1 MSLRN
6 LLNKAPVVPVLVVE
20 NVAHARPL
28 AEALVAGGLPVLEVT
43 LRTPAALDVVAEM
56 AKVDGAIVGIGTA
69 RNPSDVQRAADV
81 GGQFAVSPGLTPA
94 LRDGDHQIPL
104 LPGVATASEAMTAAD
119 AGYDTL
125 KCFPASAVGG
135 MALLKALA
143 GPLPDLKFCPT
154 GGVREDALQGWLT
167 LPNVIC
173 VGGSWLVNAKQLADG
188 DWAAVTAAAQ
198 RACALAA
205 GEPPAAPVD
214 APGSAAGE
222 EDPGAALELMIK
234 EDKQ

>member
-1 MSLRN
+1 MSLRS
-6 LLNKAPVVPVLVVE
+6 LLQQAPVIPVLVVE
-20 NVAHARPL
+20 NVAHAKPL
-28 AEALVAGGLPVLEVT
+28 AKALVAGGLPVLEVT
-43 LRTPAALDVVAEM
+43 LRTPAALDVVADM
-56 AKVDGAIVGIGTA
+56 ATVDGAIVGIGTA
-69 RNPSDVQRAADV
+69 RNPADVRRASDVGA
-81 GGQFAVSPGLTPA
+81 QFAVSPGLTPA
-94 LRDGDHQIPL
+94 LRDADHAIPL

-143 GPLPDLKFCPT
+143 SPLPDLQFCPT
-154 GGVREDALQGWLT
+154 GGVREDTLQGWLQ

-173 VGGSWLVNAKQLADG
+173 VGGSWLVTGKQLADG
-188 DWAAVTAAAQ
+188 DWAAISAAAE
-198 RACALAA
+198 RACSLAA

-222 EDPGAALELMIK
+222 EDPGAAMEMMIK
-234 EDKQ
+234 DDPK